1 MADPWEQSQTV
12 DVEVR
17 AYVTSLVNAVGGTS
31 TVGEYY
37 DVGDD
42 APAVLNDI
50 LRWLR
55 LYDEKLGRLDVKRV
69 LAEANL
75 VRGDLLEI
83 LALWSEEVA
92 DNKLKA
98 KLALA
103 CLQLLTPLTWP
114 VELEEEKSTVNH
126 HRHLPYLQLAQV
138 SYKRAILHHEHASI
152 LRTIVR
158 IALPSMVQLRRE
170 RSRRD
175 ESIIRVALYLFRNVT
190 MITQPQMLPSQ
201 GDENE
206 ISRSSTI
213 SGFAEQDVFNL
224 LLTIGS
230 GANDE
235 FQEQDVVLLETLFHL
250 LKGVD
255 GRKLFME
262 QEQVQHEESEEL
274 RNLMIKE
281 KAMHKGYNKHAPS
294 RHHRFGTMIWVKRD
308 DLRVSTVSGQQSI
321 TDESTTLHQMDSS
334 KKWNKPKYRGKV
346 NLETT
351 ESSDFNARC
360 ELTEQ
365 ARKQLKAF
373 VEDFLDSSFNPL
385 FASLRKAIDRE
396 ADRVQDMHRKQYF
409 YIIHWFLSAESA
421 RREQKQR
428 ELRANAPLVEE
439 LQESKFAYIAAVLD
453 QETFVILNRNMQRAF
468 DEKNWQ
474 LLQATLLCFTQILL
488 TTQAMAES
496 EDEEDQEI
504 AENIQNRIFY
514 EEATHDRIV
523 AVLRGYSTQGF
534 AYLDTVT
541 ECVHVFVRMLERYS
555 KQNVDLQVRSKRR
568 ARKKQRKQGDAPRD
582 ANEDAADEAE
592 DEREAQVAVTE
603 RKFDFARFS
612 AKFLSQPC
620 VDTFL
625 ALLRY
630 YAELNPAQLKRCHRY
645 LYRLA
650 FKHELAVY
658 LFRVDILALLHKLI
672 KGPQGLSPETEGFKD
687 WEQLVQ
693 QIFRRCIK
701 WMSKDTEGEGW
712 KEMCM
717 VEMLFTKIP
726 NTVFYLQNGYERVV
740 EKRPPRAPAE
750 LEFKASVEDER
761 KVPVA
766 VSVLLEQ
773 GKGDALDWVK
783 KELERAVEERQAWMD
798 AENTKSATE
807 PAREDDERPEADAVT
822 TAPSTF
828 ISADNDERKSQLF
841 KDKHLRLLLTTLGL
855 QRLGAA
861 EDTDASWVVRS
872 ELELEKLK
880 EGLKGIRDTEFDPPS
895 FEEGQ
900 TAVDMIRNKSAST
913 SRHATEGTFD
923 DDLEEDGS
931 GSGGDIDENMFPP
944 NLREK
949 RKANDADG
957 PAKRRRLTK
966 RNRKELTE
974 DEVNERAAERKRKET
989 ERNAKIKSALY
1000 ITASDDESNADADEE
1015 FFREEAATR
1024 KKTEEAIKAEL
1035 VKDAERRMRGLKTD
1049 KGKKKK
1055 NAKDKAGKKSKRR
1068 AALSESEEEDDAM
1081 DVDDPTPAARRQ
1093 TDANIS
1099 EHDDSASEKES
1110 PVPKPRR
1117 PRTNPFEE
1125 ESSEEE
1131 PDDEPNSGTPSTSPA
1146 AHEDATST
1154 SPLKELSVNTGLEKT
1169 ASAEKIAASEEEED
1183 EVPVTKPAAR
1193 RNVRAG
1199 FVIDYSDSE

>member
-1 MADPWEQSQTV
+1 
-12 DVEVR
+12 
-17 AYVTSLVNAVGGTS
+17 
-31 TVGEYY
+31 
-37 DVGDD
+37 
-42 APAVLNDI
+42 
-50 LRWLR
+50 
-55 LYDEKLGRLDVKRV
+55 
-69 LAEANL
+69 
-75 VRGDLLEI
+75 
-83 LALWSEEVA
+83 
-92 DNKLKA
+92 
-98 KLALA
+98 
-103 CLQLLTPLTWP
+103 
-114 VELEEEKSTVNH
+114 
-126 HRHLPYLQLAQV
+126 
-138 SYKRAILHHEHASI
+138 
-152 LRTIVR
+152 
-158 IALPSMVQLRRE
+158 
-170 RSRRD
+170 
-175 ESIIRVALYLFRNVT
+175 
-190 MITQPQMLPSQ
+190 
-201 GDENE
+201 
-206 ISRSSTI
+206 
-213 SGFAEQDVFNL
+213 
-224 LLTIGS
+224 
-230 GANDE
+230 
-235 FQEQDVVLLETLFHL
+235 
-250 LKGVD
+250 
-255 GRKLFME
+255 
-262 QEQVQHEESEEL
+262 
-274 RNLMIKE
+274 
-281 KAMHKGYNKHAPS
+281 
-294 RHHRFGTMIWVKRD
+294 
-308 DLRVSTVSGQQSI
+308 
-321 TDESTTLHQMDSS
+321 
-334 KKWNKPKYRGKV
+334 
-346 NLETT
+346 
-351 ESSDFNARC
+351 
-360 ELTEQ
+360 
-365 ARKQLKAF
+365 
-373 VEDFLDSSFNPL
+373 
-385 FASLRKAIDRE
+385 
-396 ADRVQDMHRKQYF
+396 
-409 YIIHWFLSAESA
+409 
-421 RREQKQR
+421 
-428 ELRANAPLVEE
+428 
-439 LQESKFAYIAAVLD
+439 
-453 QETFVILNRNMQRAF
+453 
-468 DEKNWQ
+468 
-474 LLQATLLCFTQILL
+474 
-488 TTQAMAES
+488 
-496 EDEEDQEI
+496 
-504 AENIQNRIFY
+504 
-514 EEATHDRIV
+514 
-523 AVLRGYSTQGF
+523 
-534 AYLDTVT
+534 
-541 ECVHVFVRMLERYS
+541 
-555 KQNVDLQVRSKRR
+555 
-568 ARKKQRKQGDAPRD
+568 
-582 ANEDAADEAE
+582 
-592 DEREAQVAVTE
+592 
-603 RKFDFARFS
+603 
-612 AKFLSQPC
+612 
-620 VDTFL
+620 
-625 ALLRY
+625 
-630 YAELNPAQLKRCHRY
+630 AELNPAQLKRCHRY